1 MAQTEVRG
9 SENEFVREAM
19 DWKSP
24 YELWKES
31 QGLPTIRGLG
41 VHGLYDDDFEL
52 FPWKDRGGSGVFIN
66 LDGTGGF
73 NDTYVHEIPAR
84 QSSEPIKHIYEE
96 TIFILKGQG
105 TTTVWIDPNRKQTFE
120 WQRNSYFSVP
130 PNAWYQHHNVS
141 GSEPLRYVA
150 MTAAPRV
157 IDTFKNLKFVFD
169 NPFVFDD
176 RFNGEDGYFKESLDT
191 ERRGTWET
199 NYVADVIEASYR
211 RKYRSGQG
219 WNRAIGGFGSSF
231 NMVNSTMRSHSSGWA
246 VGTYKKAH
254 RHGPGIHV
262 LILEGTGY
270 SLMWQG
276 DMVRERVDWRPG
288 SMIVP
293 PEMWFHQHLNT
304 CPTPVFFLVIG
315 WGSEKPKL
323 GGKQY
328 IYTSVKEG
336 GDNIEWE
343 DEDPAIHREY
353 EEELKRNGVECTM
366 GEHHPFCTF
375 K

>member
-1 MAQTEVRG
+1 MAKASV
-9 SENEFVREAM
+9 SDDFVREAM

-41 VHGLYDDDFEL
+41 VHGLYDDDFDL
-52 FPWKDRGGSGVFIN
+52 FPWKARGGSGVFIN

-73 NDTYVHEIPAR
+73 NDTYVCEIPPR
-84 QSSEPIKHIYEE
+84 TSLNPNKHIYEE
-96 TIFILKGQG
+96 TVFILRGQG
-105 TTTVWIDPNRKQTFE
+105 ATTVWLDEGKKQTFE
-120 WQRNSYFSVP
+120 WQKHSYFAIP
-130 PNAWYQHHNVS
+130 PNASYQHHNVS
-141 GSEPLRYVA
+141 GSEPARYVG

-157 IDTFKNLKFVFD
+157 IDTFKNLEFVFN
-169 NPFVFDD
+169 NPFVFSD
-176 RFNGEDGYFKESLDT
+176 RFNGDEGYFKET
-191 ERRGTWET
+191 PQEGRGRGPWTT
-199 NYVADVIEASYR
+199 NFVADVMESSI
-211 RKYRSGQG
+211 RKRYPEGNRAG
-219 WNRAIGGFGSSF
+219 WGRAIGGFGSGF

-246 VGTYKKAH
+246 IGTYKKAH

-262 LILEGTGY
+262 LILKGTGY
-270 SLMWQG
+270 TLMWQG
-276 DMVRERVDWRPG
+276 GEPVERIDWHPG
-288 SMIVP
+288 SMFVP
-293 PEMWFHQHLNT
+293 PEMWFHQHFNT
-304 CPTPVFFLVIG
+304 CPEPVLFLAIG

-328 IYTSVKEG
+328 VYTSVKEG

-343 DEDPAIHREY
+343 DEDPQIHRDY
-353 EEELKRNGVECTM
+353 EAEIARNGVECTM